1 VTRGAERPEAVG
13 DDRLRTPLPSDA
25 YAGPAERIAVD
36 LLGCWIVSEVGGDP
50 CVVEVVET
58 EAYTGP
64 EDGASHAA
72 ARIGRTARNEAMFGS
87 PGTAYI
93 YRIYGLHWCLNAVT
107 GPAGFPAAVL
117 VRAARPVQGL
127 EVMQRRRGQVVER
140 DLLRGPGRLAQA
152 LGLEGSLNG
161 VPLVGVPLRIV
172 PGRKVARGEIRRGPR
187 IGIRRAADAP
197 LRFCIA
203 GSRWVSRGV
212 TTGEPLPAEW
222 PDSRTTH
229 IIGAGQHERS

>member
-13 DDRLRTPLPSDA
+13 DDRLRTPLPAAA
-25 YAGPAERIAVD
+25 YAGSAERIAVD

-50 CVVEVVET
+50 CVAEVVET

-64 EDGASHAA
+64 EDDASHAA
-72 ARIGRTARNEAMFGS
+72 ARIGRTARNEVMFGS

-127 EVMQRRRGQVVER
+127 EVMQRRRGQAVER

-161 VPLVGVPLRIV
+161 VPLVGGPLRII
-172 PGRKVARGEIRRGPR
+172 PGRQIAREEVRRGPR
-187 IGIRRAADAP
+187 VGIRRAADAP
-197 LRFCIA
+197 LRFWIA

-212 TTGEPLPAEW
+212 TAGEPLPTEW
-222 PDSRTTH
+222 PDSRTTQ